1 MRLILLLSLFIFSHN
16 VLSSEKISLSDVSKK
31 VRSENYYVLE
41 NAERVYQAK
50 ERINFSKKNLLPRL
64 NFWNVI
70 KLPFDW
76 ASAID
81 IVQDIAPFL
90 VPANW
95 FSASQDQYFYLAQ
108 SEQYRALVA
117 NEVMTA
123 KLLYTNTLRDLEFL
137 NLLETQKSQIAEL
150 VRIAEARGVFG
161 ETPQENLKFLK
172 IRELEVQEDVRS
184 LSTLVF
190 NEKKALSFMMGIPQE
205 KNIELESIALP
216 KLSSLQ
222 MMNYEEFIFRA
233 IDHAPEVKQ
242 FSHLKEA
249 LKYTRK
255 AVNFS
260 FLGSSS
266 FSGSAGGGVFSNIP
280 IQDGLGFG
288 RTSSLRISRSEG
300 RILDINKN
308 ASEEVIKQNLY
319 HLISNFNSY
328 VENSQGQEL
337 REKLAKENYELV
349 RSKLILGEPLGILE
363 VLTSIQNV
371 FDASISLVN
380 YRYEAVNTIE
390 KLKRLLL
397 NEDYNDL
404 KEPRHETTTL
414 N

>member
-1 MRLILLLSLFIFSHN
+1 MRLILFLSLFIFSQK
-16 VLSSEKISLSDVSKK
+16 VLSNEVISLSEVSKK

-95 FSASQDQYFYLAQ
+95 FRASQDQYFYLAQ
-108 SEQYRALVA
+108 NEQYRALVA

-123 KLLYTNTLRDLEFL
+123 KLLYTNTLRDIEFL
-137 NLLETQKSQIAEL
+137 NLLETQKNQIAEL

-161 ETPQENLKFLK
+161 ETTQENLKFLK
-172 IRELEVQEDVRS
+172 IRELEVLEDVRS

-190 NEKKALSFMMGIPQE
+190 NEKKALSFMMGIAQE
-205 KNIELESIALP
+205 KDIELESVALP
-216 KLSSLQ
+216 KLSSLKA
-222 MMNYEEFIFRA
+222 MNYEEFIFRA
-233 IDHAPEVKQ
+233 IDHAPEIKQ
-242 FSHLKEA
+242 FAHLKEA

-260 FLGSSS
+260 FLGASS
-266 FSGSAGGGVFSNIP
+266 FSSSSGGVFSNIP

-288 RTSSLRISRSEG
+288 RSSSLRITRSEE
-300 RILDINKN
+300 RILEINKN

-328 VENSQGQEL
+328 VENSEGQEL

-371 FDASISLVN
+371 FDASLSLVN
-380 YRYEAVNTIE
+380 YRYEALNTIE

-404 KEPRHETTTL
+404 KEPRE
-414 N
+414 